1 MSENFNWK
9 EIQIIKVLRLNINIY
24 FTTNNIAKKSNMS
37 WNTAKKTLEIL
48 FDKGYIERGK
58 MDKKST
64 HIYWRLPL

>member
-1 MSENFNWK
+1 MIENFNWK